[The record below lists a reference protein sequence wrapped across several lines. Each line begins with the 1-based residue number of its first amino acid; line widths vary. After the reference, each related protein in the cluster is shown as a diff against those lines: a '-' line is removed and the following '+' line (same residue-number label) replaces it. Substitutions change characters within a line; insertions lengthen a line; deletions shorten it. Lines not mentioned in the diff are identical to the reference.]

1 MDDHFGG
8 GGGVEEA
15 VADGGHVV
23 VLKNL
28 GDHEQCLALFSEP
41 GVVPGFVV
49 CTRGRQFRSL
59 QGVMATCQGS

>member
-28 GDHEQCLALFSEP
+28 KRLLVRNYRELF
-41 GVVPGFVV
+41 
-49 CTRGRQFRSL
+49 
-59 QGVMATCQGS
+59 